1 MRDREYLDKATRLAK
16 KYCEWKSV
24 NDDPTQVRGVFYA
37 MLPRGCASPG
47 DG

>member
-1 MRDREYLDKATRLAK
+1 MRYCEYLDQATRLAK
-16 KYCEWKSV
+16 QYREWKPV
-24 NDDPTQVRGVFYA
+24 NGDPTQVRGFLYA